1 VEEEDD
7 DSNNATT
14 ATTATEEVDEE
25 DAATTDATTAA
36 TATVEGADAK
46 EEEEEEAPPVPPAK
60 EEEEEEAQEPGI
72 GGDDVAAVIDPPAA
86 AAVIDPPA
94 AAAAAAADDVAAD
107 VPPPAAAAP
116 SKVGEEEAE
125 PRPPPPKKKAPAA
138 DASPSPAAVPA
149 KKGPSPPAA
158 AAPPAGVPTATT
170 AATAIAPAAA
180 TDRRGPAVDGDDGD
194 ATTAVEERGAVS
206 ASFVGRVIGK
216 GGEMIRDLQARSG
229 CRIDVDQNVPA
240 GAPRIVTYKGTRSS
254 IDFAKQLVSLLC
266 TERGGKEAE
275 LPLGQASTKSLQ
287 IPGNVIGKI
296 IGRGG
301 EMIRRL
307 QNESGAKIQVDHSV
321 GQDANHRQVTITGD
335 QVAIDRAEEMMMFL
349 CANPAM
355 DSGQALEMLIREKQS
370 RMMGMGGGGGV
381 GMGMGGPGSYGQQQ
395 PMMTGQA
402 YGMGGAGGP
411 SPQAAMLPPGGNPY
425 GSSSAAGAGVGAV
438 GGIETEIFPCSKIFM
453 GRIIGQRGI
462 TINDLQKRS
471 GCDIQTKQNVPAGQD
486 CQISIKGSRRGIDS
500 AKQMLREIID
510 MGPNHPYAGGRE
522 FLFST
527 GFLSV
532 SFLSPLADR
541 RFFSLRPSLAKQM
554 AAAWV
559 AAAAVAADIR
569 ASNSSSNNNPT
580 SSSNSMPTPIRITN
594 PRDVLTE
601 DSNP

>member
-1 VEEEDD
+1 MVADGQRLHLTNAAHRGSGSTACCPREYDAEE
-7 DSNNATT
+7 
-14 ATTATEEVDEE
+14 
-25 DAATTDATTAA
+25 
-36 TATVEGADAK
+36 
-46 EEEEEEAPPVPPAK
+46 EEEEEEASPVPPAK

-72 GGDDVAAVIDPPAA
+72 GGDVDPPAA
-86 AAVIDPPA
+86 AADDA
-94 AAAAAAADDVAAD
+94 AVH
-107 VPPPAAAAP
+107 VPPPATAA
-116 SKVGEEEAE
+116 SSEVGEEEAE
-125 PRPPPPKKKAPAA
+125 PRPPPPKKTKAPAA
-138 DASPSPAAVPA
+138 DASSSAVPA
-149 KKGPSPPAA
+149 KEGPSPPAA

-180 TDRRGPAVDGDDGD
+180 TDRPGPAVDGD

-425 GSSSAAGAGVGAV
+425 GSSSAAGAGAGAV